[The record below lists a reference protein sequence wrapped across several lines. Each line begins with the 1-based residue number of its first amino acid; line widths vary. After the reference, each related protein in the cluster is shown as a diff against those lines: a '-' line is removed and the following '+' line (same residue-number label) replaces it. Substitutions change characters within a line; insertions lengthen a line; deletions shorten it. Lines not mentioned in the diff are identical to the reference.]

1 MIPITPLLFPSC
13 PDLLL
18 EEVTSESQTIFL
30 TVSSS
35 KQAVACPNCAQVST
49 KVHSRYTRTLADV
62 SLMDYAVRLH
72 VHVRRFF
79 CSNPF
84 CGRKTFA
91 ESFPNLAQARA
102 RRTHRQISRLSAI
115 AKELGGRPG
124 TRESANAC
132 MPASRHTLL
141 RLLRRASIVAASP
154 PRVLGVDDWALRK
167 GHTFCCLVR

>member
-62 SLMDYAVRLH
+62 ALMDYAVRLH

-84 CGRKTFA
+84 CGRITFGGA
-91 ESFPNLAQARA
+91 FPKLAP
-102 RRTHRQISRLSAI
+102 SL
-115 AKELGGRPG
+115 
-124 TRESANAC
+124 
-132 MPASRHTLL
+132 
-141 RLLRRASIVAASP
+141 
-154 PRVLGVDDWALRK
+154 ALRIHRAFRWRS
-167 GHTFCCLVR
+167 GIVH

>member
-1 MIPITPLLFPSC
+1 MNLLHRLFPCRESSPMIPITPLLFPSC

-84 CGRKTFA
+84 WGCKSLA
-91 ESFPNLAQARA
+91 DWFP
-102 RRTHRQISRLSAI
+102 
-115 AKELGGRPG
+115 
-124 TRESANAC
+124 
-132 MPASRHTLL
+132 TLL
-141 RLLRRASIVAASP
+141 CSRPRSP
-154 PRVLGVDDWALRK
+154 VGSLP
-167 GHTFCCLVR
+167 